1 MDGPI
6 TFGIA
11 MAALNAIL
19 IPVLKVMWDK
29 TKDAEALAVR
39 ALEKLNE
46 HKLHVAQDYI
56 SLAMFEKFEERLF
69 DELETIK
76 GKLDRK
82 ADK

>member
-1 MDGPI
+1 
-6 TFGIA
+6 